1 MKKIF
6 TLFAALACVMSM
18 SAVTYNVTVPA
29 GTKACYIAGEMN
41 SWSFTEMTKVDD
53 THYTLDLPTATE
65 AMKYKY
71 CSGPGWAYVEKD
83 ASSNEIGDRA
93 YSAEDV
99 VAKWAAVYEPSA
111 TPEEPKEEKDIT
123 VKAKVPVAWT
133 KTITAWVWPTG
144 GEGKEVTPTKEG
156 DWYVYTHH
164 CAELNIIFKNG
175 AGWNGDANQTV
186 DMKFSESTCIEIKAG
201 SGKATYT
208 VIDCEGGENPGDTT
222 VTPEPTIGV
231 TYNVTVPAGTNACYI
246 AGELNGW
253 SHQEMTK
260 VDDTHYTLTVA
271 DATTAMK
278 YKYCSGP
285 DWAYVEMQAD
295 GVTDVQDRT
304 YSANDVVES
313 WKAVYN
319 PNGSENPDPN
329 PEPKDIIVKAKM
341 PSHWTETITAW
352 VWETGNEGEV
362 VVPTKDNDWY
372 VVSAHCSALN
382 VIFRNGT
389 DWSTKSNQTEDITL
403 LESACIQIDQVD
415 TLLATYTQIDCEGSI
430 LPSDTIEVYTIAGV
444 TSLVGVNWDP
454 TATINDM
461 TKQEDGTYTLLKE
474 NLKLVADM
482 PYEYKVVKNHA
493 WDIWSLPGWN
503 MGNDT
508 LLVEKSGLYDVTFT
522 LNLVDTILTA
532 VAHLKEELVLVPVV
546 QLAGNMTDWA
556 ENAIEMTLSTDS
568 LSASTTISLL
578 ADSLY
583 TFKVI
588 VDGNWK
594 GYNGM
599 ITRANSTDLVFN
611 SEVNCGLLTDV
622 AGEYT
627 ITWVFA
633 TSSVSVVYPE
643 NNIPLPEPKDIAVK
657 AKMPSHWTETITA
670 WVWETGKEGEVVIP
684 TKDDDWYVVSA
695 HCSALNVIFRNGT
708 DWNGD
713 ANQTVNITLMDSA
726 CIVLSQSDT
735 TKATYTIVD
744 CETSEP
750 LPEPKGVTY
759 SVTVPAGTNACY
771 IAGEMNNWSHIEMTK
786 VDDTHY
792 TLTVDTATASMK
804 YKYCSG
810 PSWDYVEMQADG
822 VTDVQDR
829 TYAANDVVEAWKA
842 VYDPA
847 GENPDPNPKPK
858 DIMVKAKMPE
868 GWTNTITA
876 WVWAT
881 GENGTEVILTRE
893 GDWYVYTQNCTELNI
908 IFKNGTGWNGDVNQ
922 TVDIL
927 LKESTCL
934 QVIAGEGKATYTI
947 VDCETA
953 DIEGVHV
960 SNNVTKFIQDGQL
973 VILFDGVLYNVY
985 GQVVK

>member
-53 THYTLDLPTATE
+53 THYTVTLAEATE
-65 AMKYKY
+65 AMGYKY
-71 CSGPGWAYVEKD
+71 CSGPGWAYVEKTEGGE
-83 ASSNEIGDRA
+83 EIGNRVYA
-93 YSAEDV
+93 VKDV
-99 VAKWAAVYEPSA
+99 VAKWASVYDPGNA
-111 TPEEPKEEKDIT
+111 PTPGEAKDIT
-123 VKAKVPVAWT
+123 IKAKVPATWT
-133 KTITAWVWPTG
+133 NTITAWVWPTG

-186 DMKFSESTCIEIKAG
+186 DMKFSESTCIEIKSG

-304 YSANDVVES
+304 YAANDVVEA
-313 WKAVYN
+313 WKAVYD
-319 PNGSENPDPN
+319 PNGSENPDPT
-329 PEPKDIIVKAKM
+329 PEPKDII
-341 PSHWTETITAW
+341 
-352 VWETGNEGEV
+352 
-362 VVPTKDNDWY
+362 
-372 VVSAHCSALN
+372 
-382 VIFRNGT
+382 
-389 DWSTKSNQTEDITL
+389 
-403 LESACIQIDQVD
+403 
-415 TLLATYTQIDCEGSI
+415 
-430 LPSDTIEVYTIAGV
+430 
-444 TSLVGVNWDP
+444 
-454 TATINDM
+454 
-461 TKQEDGTYTLLKE
+461 
-474 NLKLVADM
+474 
-482 PYEYKVVKNHA
+482 
-493 WDIWSLPGWN
+493 
-503 MGNDT
+503 
-508 LLVEKSGLYDVTFT
+508 
-522 LNLVDTILTA
+522 
-532 VAHLKEELVLVPVV
+532 
-546 QLAGNMTDWA
+546 
-556 ENAIEMTLSTDS
+556 
-568 LSASTTISLL
+568 
-578 ADSLY
+578 
-583 TFKVI
+583 
-588 VDGNWK
+588 
-594 GYNGM
+594 
-599 ITRANSTDLVFN
+599 
-611 SEVNCGLLTDV
+611 
-622 AGEYT
+622 
-627 ITWVFA
+627 
-633 TSSVSVVYPE
+633 
-643 NNIPLPEPKDIAVK
+643 VK

-708 DWNGD
+708 VWNGD

-847 GENPDPNPKPK
+847 GENPDPNPEPK
-858 DIMVKAKMPE
+858 DIIVKAKMPE

-947 VDCETA
+947 VDCETT